1 MIPVRWVQ
9 GHARK
14 ETDGYRNIHVKQQ
27 KRLIL
32 VAVESNKQE
41 NLKTKIIFEC
51 PIAYLDRY
59 CYCMLFHELLK
70 LSCKILTFCMKKRLN
85 SRIHNI
91 KPKPKIWNMSH
102 HFLKHTCN
110 ANPLKKRKLNHNKHY
125 PALS

>member
-41 NLKTKIIFEC
+41 NLKTEKIILEC
-51 PIAYLDRY
+51 PIAYLVRF

-70 LSCKILTFCMKKRLN
+70 LSCKILTFCMKKR
-85 SRIHNI
+85 
-91 KPKPKIWNMSH
+91 
-102 HFLKHTCN
+102 
-110 ANPLKKRKLNHNKHY
+110 
-125 PALS
+125 

>member
-41 NLKTKIIFEC
+41 NLKTEKDHI
-51 PIAYLDRY
+51 
-59 CYCMLFHELLK
+59 
-70 LSCKILTFCMKKRLN
+70 
-85 SRIHNI
+85 
-91 KPKPKIWNMSH
+91 
-102 HFLKHTCN
+102 
-110 ANPLKKRKLNHNKHY
+110 
-125 PALS
+125 